1 MKKLDQIEK
10 KQIFTV
16 PDGYFDTLP
25 LAIQER
31 VAQKR
36 SINWFSIPVLRL
48 ALPVVALLAVGI
60 VWFKPFSS
68 SPSIEEELSMLNE
81 SDLIAYLN
89 ESDLASDELENA
101 FDLSSEEVGNLEQQV
116 FESLQYSDSLL
127 DNLIDEYTIETE
139 NF

>member
-16 PDGYFDTLP
+16 PDGYFDQLP

-36 SINWFSIPVLRL
+36 SISWFSIPVLRL
-48 ALPVVALLAVGI
+48 ALPVVALLVVGI

-89 ESDLASDELENA
+89 ESDLTSEELENT
-101 FDLSSEEVGNLEQQV
+101 FNLSSEEIDNLEQEV
-116 FESLQYSDSLL
+116 FQSLQSNEGLL
-127 DNLIDEYTIETE
+127 ENLIDEYTIETE

>member
-16 PDGYFDTLP
+16 PDGYFDQLP

-31 VAQKR
+31 VSQKR
-36 SINWFSIPVLRL
+36 SISWFGVPMLRL
-48 ALPVVALLAVGI
+48 ALPVVALLVVGI

-68 SPSIEEELSMLNE
+68 SLSIEEELSMLNE

-89 ESDLASDELENA
+89 ESDLTSDELINT
-101 FDLSSEEVGNLEQQV
+101 FNLSSEEVNNLEQEV
-116 FESLQYSDSLL
+116 FQSLQSSEGILES
-127 DNLIDEYTIETE
+127 LIDEYTIETE